1 MLCTFDDTDVVWM
14 RGADEPL
21 DFPLNLDVRKQLD
34 GRVDGWSFSI
44 FKMM

>member
-21 DFPLNLDVRKQLD
+21 GFPLNLDVPKQLD
-34 GRVDGWSFSI
+34 GRVSGWSFLI